1 MKWLLDLLGI
11 NVTQS
16 RDELAEAIE
25 HVVEGI
31 EPRLRLVPGYQRKL
45 LPALKKALNHIDQTV
60 ERIHGPLVLDRKNY
74 IHVPEVNALFASAD
88 ELDSMFL
95 NSGDISNFLCQPR
108 AVQLDEA
115 WALLCVCKKE
125 KAILG
130 MELDGDKV
138 RRDVPQTTVN
148 FYDHKLMAPA
158 ADVDT
163 VRSGIKKCIF
173 DALITHG
180 LQHIVRLK
188 SQRRELEDQ
197 YRILHARLRARQA
210 AGNGL
215 SSLLASADAAS
226 QPPLED
232 VADELQE
239 MEAKL
244 QQLPPSQAVLDV
256 YLDEIR
262 QIFDS
267 PEAFIQVEEPCYRL
281 NQMGVKVENNSLAS
295 AYTVCF
301 SELQI
306 AKVLRRVVALVQF
319 RRECPAKAGVAS
331 HSGSYLHV

>member
-11 NVTQS
+11 KLTQS
-16 RDELAEAIE
+16 RDEMAEAIE

-45 LPALKKALNHIDQTV
+45 RPALEKALQHIDQTV
-60 ERIHGPLVLDRKNY
+60 DSIHGPWVLDRKHYNK
-74 IHVPEVNALFASAD
+74 VPEVHALFASPN
-88 ELDSMFL
+88 EIDSMFL
-95 NSGDISNFLCQPR
+95 NNEDVSKFLCQPR
-108 AVQLDEA
+108 EIQIDDA

-125 KAILG
+125 KNILG

-138 RRDVPQTTVN
+138 RREVAQTTVN

-158 ADVDT
+158 TDADT
-163 VRSGIKKCIF
+163 ARCGIKKCIF

-188 SQRRELEDQ
+188 SQRRELENQ

-215 SSLLASADAAS
+215 SHLLASVDIDSQTPLAA
-226 QPPLED
+226 E
-232 VADELQE
+232 VADELHE
-239 MEAKL
+239 TEVAL
-244 QQLPPSQAVLDV
+244 QQLPPGQEVLNA
-256 YLDEIR
+256 YLEEIR

-281 NQMGVKVENNSLAS
+281 NEMGVKVADSSAEP

-306 AKVLRRVVALVQF
+306 AKVLKRVVLLVQF
-319 RRECPAKAGVAS
+319 RRECPAKTAV
-331 HSGSYLHV
+331 SGAYLDV